1 MQKSRIKLQSNIP
14 VILAN
19 GIFPKHDKCLNIIK
33 NAKILICADGS
44 VNQLN
49 SLPKKPTYIIGDLD
63 SIDKSKTFDCKIIHD
78 KSQDNTDL
86 EKAIEWIYSEG
97 YRDVIILGA
106 TGMRE
111 DMSLINQFLVFKY
124 FKKINITIITDHFTI
139 SCMEGEEEIDSFEN
153 QLVSLIPENRS
164 VVSSKG
170 LEFELDKTNITID
183 GKNISNRSKK
193 DIFKIV
199 SSEKLLVFQSHE

>member
-1 MQKSRIKLQSNIP
+1 MQKSRIKLHSNVP

-33 NAKILICADGS
+33 NAKILICTDGS
-44 VNQLN
+44 ANHLN
-49 SLPKKPTYIIGDLD
+49 SLSKEPTYIIGDLD
-63 SIDKSKTFDCKIIHD
+63 SIAKSRTFNCKIIYD
-78 KSQDNTDL
+78 KGQDNTDL

-111 DMSLINQFLVFKY
+111 DMSIINQFLIFKY
-124 FKKINITIITDHFTI
+124 FKKINITVVTDHFTI

-153 QLVSLIPENRS
+153 QLVSLIPENCAT
-164 VVSSKG
+164 VSSKG
-170 LEFELDKTNITID
+170 LQFELDETNITLD
-183 GKNISNRSKK
+183 GKNVSNRSKK
-193 DIFKIV
+193 GIFKIV

>member
-19 GIFPKHDKCLNIIK
+19 GTFPNHDKCLNIIK
-33 NAKILICADGS
+33 NAKILICTDGS
-44 VNQLN
+44 VNQLSN
-49 SLPKKPTYIIGDLD
+49 LSKKPTYIIGDLD

-124 FKKINITIITDHFTI
+124 FKKINITIVTDHFTI
-139 SCMEGEEEIDSFEN
+139 SCMEGEREIDSFEN
-153 QLVSLIPENRS
+153 QLVSLIPENRAT
-164 VVSSKG
+164 VSSKG
-170 LEFELDKTNITID
+170 LQFELDKTNITID
-183 GKNISNRSKK
+183 GKNVSNRSKK

-199 SSEKLLVFQSHE
+199 SSQKLLVFQSHK

>member
-19 GIFPKHDKCLNIIK
+19 GIFPKHNKCLNIIK
-33 NAKILICADGS
+33 NAKILICTDGS
-44 VNQLN
+44 ADHLN
-49 SLPKKPTYIIGDLD
+49 IIPKEPTCIIGDLD
-63 SIDKSKTFDCKIIHD
+63 SIDKNKTFNCKIIHD
-78 KSQDNTDL
+78 KNQNNTDL
-86 EKAIEWIYSEG
+86 EKAIEWLCSEG

-106 TGMRE
+106 TGLRE
-111 DMSLINQFLVFKY
+111 DMSLINQFLIFKY
-124 FKKINITIITDHFTI
+124 FKKINITFITDYFTI
-139 SCMEGEEEIDSFEN
+139 YCIEGEEKIDSFEN

-164 VVSSKG
+164 VVSSEG
-170 LEFELDKTNITID
+170 LEFKLDKTNITID

-193 DIFKIV
+193 NTFKIV

>member
-1 MQKSRIKLQSNIP
+1 MKK
-14 VILAN
+14 
-19 GIFPKHDKCLNIIK
+19 II
-33 NAKILICADGS
+33 ILIVTFTFIFSQSEQPYPPLKLISMPTAGT
-44 VNQLN
+44 
-49 SLPKKPTYIIGDLD
+49 LPKGTFTFETLLMNKGGLLPSFSIG
-63 SIDKSKTFDCKIIHD
+63 
-78 KSQDNTDL
+78 
-86 EKAIEWIYSEG
+86 
-97 YRDVIILGA
+97 
-106 TGMRE
+106 
-111 DMSLINQFLVFKY
+111 
-124 FKKINITIITDHFTI
+124 ITDHFTI

-170 LEFELDKTNITID
+170 LEFELDKTTITID

>member
-19 GIFPKHDKCLNIIK
+19 GIFPKHNKCLNIIK
-33 NAKILICADGS
+33 NAKILICTDGS
-44 VNQLN
+44 ANQMN
-49 SLPKKPTYIIGDLD
+49 CLPKKPTYIIGDLD
-63 SIDKSKTFDCKIIHD
+63 SIDKSKTLDCKIIHD

-124 FKKINITIITDHFTI
+124 FKKINIIIVTDHFTI
-139 SCMEGEEEIDSFEN
+139 SCMEGEREIDSFEN
-153 QLVSLIPENRS
+153 QLVSLIPENRAT
-164 VVSSKG
+164 VSSKG
-170 LEFELDKTNITID
+170 LQFELDKTNITID
-183 GKNISNRSKK
+183 GKNVSNRSKK

-199 SSEKLLVFQSHE
+199 SSEKLLVFQSHK

>member
-33 NAKILICADGS
+33 NAKILICTDGS
-44 VNQLN
+44 ANHLN
-49 SLPKKPTYIIGDLD
+49 SLYKEPTYIIGDLD

-78 KSQDNTDL
+78 KRQDNTDL

-111 DMSLINQFLVFKY
+111 DMSLINQFLIFKY
-124 FKKINITIITDHFTI
+124 FKKINITVVTDHFTI
-139 SCMEGEEEIDSFEN
+139 YCIEGDEEIDSFEN
-153 QLVSLIPENRS
+153 QLVSLVPENRAT
-164 VVSSKG
+164 VSSKG
-170 LEFELDKTNITID
+170 LQFELDKTNITID
-183 GKNISNRSKK
+183 GKNVSNRSKK

-199 SSEKLLVFQSHE
+199 SSEKLLVFLSHE

>member
-19 GIFPKHDKCLNIIK
+19 GIFPKHHKCLNIIK
-33 NAKILICADGS
+33 NAKILICTDGS

>member
-1 MQKSRIKLQSNIP
+1 MQKSRIKFQSNIP

-19 GIFPKHDKCLNIIK
+19 GTFPNHDKCLNIIK
-33 NAKILICADGS
+33 NAKILICTDGS

-78 KSQDNTDL
+78 KSQNNTDL

-106 TGMRE
+106 TGSRE
-111 DMSLINQFLVFKY
+111 DMSLINLFLIFKY
-124 FKKINITIITDHFTI
+124 YKKINITIVTDYFTI
-139 SCMEGEEEIDSFEN
+139 YCIEGEEEIDSFEN
-153 QLVSLIPENRS
+153 QLVSFIPENHS
-164 VVSSKG
+164 VVSSEG
-170 LEFELDKTNITID
+170 LEFELDKINITID
-183 GKNISNRSKK
+183 GKSISNRSKK
-193 DIFKIV
+193 NTFKIV

>member
-1 MQKSRIKLQSNIP
+1 MQKSRIKLHSNVP

-33 NAKILICADGS
+33 NAKILICTDGS
-44 VNQLN
+44 ANHLN
-49 SLPKKPTYIIGDLD
+49 SLSKEPTYIIGDLD
-63 SIDKSKTFDCKIIHD
+63 SIAKSRTFNCKIIYD
-78 KSQDNTDL
+78 KGQNNTDL

-111 DMSLINQFLVFKY
+111 DMSIINQFLIFKY
-124 FKKINITIITDHFTI
+124 FKKINITIVTDHFTI

-153 QLVSLIPENRS
+153 QLVSLIPENRAT
-164 VVSSKG
+164 VSSRG
-170 LEFELDKTNITID
+170 LQFELDETNITID
-183 GKNISNRSKK
+183 GKNVSNRSKK

-199 SSEKLLVFQSHE
+199 SSEKLLVFQSHK

>member
-33 NAKILICADGS
+33 NAKILICTDGS

-63 SIDKSKTFDCKIIHD
+63 SIDKSKTFDCKIIYD

-86 EKAIEWIYSEG
+86 EKAIEWIYSKR

-170 LEFELDKTNITID
+170 LEFELDKTTITID

-199 SSEKLLVFQSHE
+199 SSEKLLVFRSHE

>member
-33 NAKILICADGS
+33 NAEILICTDGS
-44 VNQLN
+44 ANQLN
-49 SLPKKPTYIIGDLD
+49 NLSKKPTYIIGDLD

-153 QLVSLIPENRS
+153 QLVSLIPENRAT
-164 VVSSKG
+164 VSSKG

-183 GKNISNRSKK
+183 GKNVSNRSKK

-199 SSEKLLVFQSHE
+199 SSEKLLVFQSHK

>member
-1 MQKSRIKLQSNIP
+1 M
-14 VILAN
+14 
-19 GIFPKHDKCLNIIK
+19 
-33 NAKILICADGS
+33 
-44 VNQLN
+44 N

-170 LEFELDKTNITID
+170 LEFELDKTTITID

>member
-33 NAKILICADGS
+33 NAEILICTDGS
-44 VNQLN
+44 ANQLN
-49 SLPKKPTYIIGDLD
+49 NLSKKPTYIIGDLD

-78 KSQDNTDL
+78 KRQDNTDL
-86 EKAIEWIYSEG
+86 EKAIEWICSEG

-111 DMSLINQFLVFKY
+111 DMSIINQFLVFKY

-139 SCMEGEEEIDSFEN
+139 SCMEGEREIDSFEN
-153 QLVSLIPENRS
+153 QLVSLIPENRAT
-164 VVSSKG
+164 VSSKG
-170 LEFELDKTNITID
+170 LQFELDKTNITID
-183 GKNISNRSKK
+183 GKNVSNRSKK

>member
-86 EKAIEWIYSEG
+86 EKAIEWIYSKG

-170 LEFELDKTNITID
+170 LEFELDKTTITIN

>member
-1 MQKSRIKLQSNIP
+1 MQKSRIKLHSNVP

-19 GIFPKHDKCLNIIK
+19 GIFPKHDMCLDILR
-33 NAKILICADGS
+33 NAKILICTDGS
-44 VNQLN
+44 ANHLN
-49 SLPKKPTYIIGDLD
+49 SLPIKPTYIIGDLD
-63 SIDKSKTFDCKIIHD
+63 SIDKSKTISSKIIHD

-111 DMSLINQFLVFKY
+111 DMSIINQFLIFKY
-124 FKKINITIITDHFTI
+124 FKKINITVVTDHFTI
-139 SCMEGEEEIDSFEN
+139 YCIEGEEEIDSFEN
-153 QLVSLIPENRS
+153 QLVSLIPENRAT
-164 VVSSKG
+164 VSSKG
-170 LEFELDKTNITID
+170 LQFELDETNITLD
-183 GKNISNRSKK
+183 GKNVSNRSKK

>member
-1 MQKSRIKLQSNIP
+1 MQKSRIKLHSNVP

-33 NAKILICADGS
+33 NAKILICTDGS
-44 VNQLN
+44 ANHLN
-49 SLPKKPTYIIGDLD
+49 SLSKEPTYIIGDLD
-63 SIDKSKTFDCKIIHD
+63 SIAKSRTFNCKIIYD
-78 KSQDNTDL
+78 KGQDNTDL

-111 DMSLINQFLVFKY
+111 DMSIINQFLIFKY
-124 FKKINITIITDHFTI
+124 FKKINITVVTDHFTI
-139 SCMEGEEEIDSFEN
+139 YCIEGEEEIDSFEN
-153 QLVSLIPENRS
+153 QLVSLIPENRAT
-164 VVSSKG
+164 VSSKG
-170 LEFELDKTNITID
+170 LQFELDETNITLD
-183 GKNISNRSKK
+183 GKNVSNRSKK

>member
-33 NAKILICADGS
+33 NAKILICTDGS
-44 VNQLN
+44 ANHLN
-49 SLPKKPTYIIGDLD
+49 SLYREPTYIIGDLD

-78 KSQDNTDL
+78 QRQNNTDL
-86 EKAIEWIYSEG
+86 EKAIEWICSEG

-111 DMSLINQFLVFKY
+111 DMSIINQFLIFKY
-124 FKKINITIITDHFTI
+124 FKKINITVVTDHFTI
-139 SCMEGEEEIDSFEN
+139 YCIEGEEEIESFEN

-164 VVSSKG
+164 IVSSKG
-170 LEFELDKTNITID
+170 LEFELDKTNVAID

-193 DIFKIV
+193 DTFKIV

>member
-19 GIFPKHDKCLNIIK
+19 GIFPKHDKCLNTIK
-33 NAKILICADGS
+33 NAKILICTDGS

-153 QLVSLIPENRS
+153 QLVSLIPENRAT
-164 VVSSKG
+164 VSSKG
-170 LEFELDKTNITID
+170 LEFELDKTTITID
-183 GKNISNRSKK
+183 GKNVSNRSKK

>member
-19 GIFPKHDKCLNIIK
+19 GIFPEHNKCLDIIK
-33 NAKILICADGS
+33 NAKILICTDGS
-44 VNQLN
+44 ANHLN
-49 SLPKKPTYIIGDLD
+49 SLTNKRSYIIGDLD

-78 KSQDNTDL
+78 KRQDNTDL

-111 DMSLINQFLVFKY
+111 DMSIINQFLIFKY
-124 FKKINITIITDHFTI
+124 FKKINITVVTDHFTI
-139 SCMEGEEEIDSFEN
+139 YCIEGEEEIDSFEN
-153 QLVSLIPENRS
+153 QLVSLIPENHAT
-164 VVSSKG
+164 VSSKG
-170 LEFELDKTNITID
+170 LQFELDKTNITID
-183 GKNISNRSKK
+183 VKNVSNRSKK